1 MEFEMK
7 SHVYIKVDEQGRIV
21 RCEGEYTLPANLD
34 GWTLIEEGAPCDRLN
49 LAQSHYFEDG
59 LYTMDGIPRY
69 EWTGEAAV
77 LRSADAIEQDRAA
90 VAQPEQP
97 PTQQET
103 DSSVWEELDAA
114 YREGVNSAYD
124 S

>member
-1 MEFEMK
+1 MLF
-7 SHVYIKVDEQGRIV
+7 
-21 RCEGEYTLPANLD
+21 
-34 GWTLIEEGAPCDRLN
+34 
-49 LAQSHYFEDG
+49 
-59 LYTMDGIPRY
+59 
-69 EWTGEAAV
+69 
-77 LRSADAIEQDRAA
+77 RSSEDAIEQDRAA

>member
-1 MEFEMK
+1 
-7 SHVYIKVDEQGRIV
+7 
-21 RCEGEYTLPANLD
+21 
-34 GWTLIEEGAPCDRLN
+34 
-49 LAQSHYFEDG
+49 
-59 LYTMDGIPRY
+59 MDGIPRY
-69 EWTGEAAV
+69 EWTGEEAV
-77 LRSADAIEQDRAA
+77 LRSEDAIEQDRAA

-103 DSSVWEELDAA
+103 ESSVWEELDAA

>member
-1 MEFEMK
+1 MK
-7 SHVYIKVDEQGRIV
+7 ETQSKVYIQTNTEGHIV
-21 RCEGEYTLPANLD
+21 RCEGGYTTPVDLTGWIEIDEGTGDKYNL
-34 GWTLIEEGAPCDRLN
+34 C
-49 LAQSHYFEDG
+49 QSQYFDDG
-59 LYTMDGIPRY
+59 LYTKDGIPRY
-69 EWTGEAAV
+69 EWTGEEAM
-77 LRSADAIEQDRAA
+77 LRSEDAIEQDRAS

-103 DSSVWEELDAA
+103 ESSVWEELDAA